1 MAYVTYDY
9 YSNVFFGESVAET
22 DFPALSARAS
32 EIVEELCMY
41 RIREDQMDAYDADT
55 QECVKKAIC
64 AQIEYLD
71 ANGGSGI
78 DTGNDLQSVGL
89 GKYNYTRSTGTDGT
103 SKQSSYAPR
112 AIRILARTGL
122 LYRGGGCYAIHP

>member
-41 RIREDQMDAYDADT
+41 RIRWMHT
-55 QECVKKAIC
+55 MRTHKNVSKKQYARRLSIWMQTAAAI
-64 AQIEYLD
+64 
-71 ANGGSGI
+71 S
-78 DTGNDLQSVGL
+78 
-89 GKYNYTRSTGTDGT
+89 TRATIC
-103 SKQSSYAPR
+103 KV
-112 AIRILARTGL
+112 
-122 LYRGGGCYAIHP
+122 